1 MFYHSSNRPEGL
13 WLVGN
18 NSELLSDSRL
28 IQYLLESPNRIFC
41 IDGPSMCG
49 KTSILKKLPD
59 SMTEIETD
67 ELFADRIYKNYQSKE
82 PRSIKQMADDYMK
95 DIVCIEDV
103 DFLGGRPQTASVCAD
118 MLNIIA
124 ERSKVILTGIELKKN
139 IPELIRMLRDP
150 VMITFAS
157 KQKV

>member
-1 MFYHSSNRPEGL
+1 
-13 WLVGN
+13 
-18 NSELLSDSRL
+18 
-28 IQYLLESPNRIFC
+28 
-41 IDGPSMCG
+41 
-49 KTSILKKLPD
+49 
-59 SMTEIETD
+59 MTEIVTD

-124 ERSKVILTGIELKKN
+124 ERSKVILTGIELMKN

-150 VMITFAS
+150 MMITFAS